1 MLNKRISFVLFVA
14 IVALS
19 GLSANG
25 QTYKAGIVAF
35 YNLENLFDTID
46 TPDVRDTEFTPEGS
60 NKWTGERYWRKI
72 SMMADVI
79 SDIGADEGIGA
90 PAVVGLCEMENRMV
104 IEDLVNDPKLKPYNY
119 QIVHY
124 DSPDERGV
132 DVCMI
137 YQPKYFQVTNSKSVP
152 LIIYKEEVDERLY
165 TRDQLLVSGIF
176 DGEPMHFIVNHWP
189 SRSGGEMRS
198 RPMRNEAAKLSRSI
212 IDSIQ
217 AKDKKAKVILMGD
230 LNDDPINE
238 SVAVHLN
245 AIGDKD
251 ELKKEN
257 LYNTMDVLYR
267 NGIGTLAYRD
277 KWNLFDQIIV
287 TPSLVGKKYSSYQF
301 KSAHIYNKKKLL
313 VPDGRYK
320 GYPYRTYVGRTS
332 YRGGYSDHFP
342 VYIILIKAI

>member
-1 MLNKRISFVLFVA
+1 MLNKRISFVLFVS
-14 IVALS
+14 IIALS
-19 GLSANG
+19 GLGANG

-137 YQPKYFQVTNSKSVP
+137 YQPKYFQVTNSKSLP

-245 AIGDKD
+245 AVGDKD
-251 ELKKEN
+251 ELGKEN
-257 LYNTMDVLYR
+257 LFNTMDVLYR

-301 KSAHIYNKKKLL
+301 KSAHIYNRKKLL

>member
-1 MLNKRISFVLFVA
+1 MLNRRFILILLSVVAFGSFTA
-14 IVALS
+14 T
-19 GLSANG
+19 G

-46 TPDVRDTEFTPEGS
+46 TPDVRDTEFTPDGS
-60 NKWTGERYWRKI
+60 NKWTGERYWDKI
-72 SMMADVI
+72 SKMADVI
-79 SDIGADEGIGA
+79 SDIGVDEGIGA
-90 PAVVGLCEMENRMV
+90 PAVVGLCELENKAV
-104 IEDLVNDPKLKPYNY
+104 IEDLINDPKLKPFNY

-124 DSPDERGV
+124 DSPDERGI
-132 DVCMI
+132 DVCLI
-137 YQPKYFQVTNSKSVP
+137 YQPRYFQVTNSKSYP
-152 LIIYKEEVDERLY
+152 LIIYKDESDDRLY
-165 TRDQLLVSGIF
+165 TRDQLMVSGIF

-189 SRSGGEMRS
+189 SRYGGEARS
-198 RPMRNEAAKLSRSI
+198 RHLRNEAAKLSRSI

-217 AKDKKAKVILMGD
+217 TIDKKAKVILMGD

-238 SVAVHLN
+238 SVAMHLSAVGKVN
-245 AIGDKD
+245 KMKKGD
-251 ELKKEN
+251 
-257 LYNTMDVLYR
+257 LYNTMYSHYK

-287 TPSLVGKKYSSYQF
+287 TPSLVSKDKKTYTF

-320 GYPYRTYVGRTS
+320 GYPYRTYVSRTS

-342 VYIILIKAI
+342 VYIILLKEI

>member
-1 MLNKRISFVLFVA
+1 MLNKRFNLILILSVLLTVF
-14 IVALS
+14 
-19 GLSANG
+19 SANG

-46 TPDVRDTEFTPEGS
+46 TPDVRDTEFTPDGD
-60 NKWTGERYWRKI
+60 NKWTGERYWTKI

-90 PAVVGLCEMENRMV
+90 PAVVGLCEMENKAV
-104 IEDLVNDPKLKPYNY
+104 IEDLIKDPKLKPYNY

-124 DSPDERGV
+124 DSPDKRGV
-132 DVCMI
+132 DVCLI
-137 YQPKYFQVTNSKSVP
+137 FQPRYFQVTHSKSHP
-152 LIIYKEEVDERLY
+152 LIIFKDDSDERLY
-165 TRDQLLVSGIF
+165 TRDQLLVSGVY

-189 SRSGGEMRS
+189 SRYGGEERS
-198 RPMRNEAAKLSRSI
+198 RHLRNAAAQLSRSI

-217 AKDKKAKVILMGD
+217 GIDKDAKVILMGD

-238 SVAVHLN
+238 SVATHLS
-245 AIGDKD
+245 AVGKESKMKKGD
-251 ELKKEN
+251 
-257 LYNTMDVLYR
+257 LYNTMYVHYK

-277 KWNLFDQIIV
+277 KWNLFDQMIV
-287 TPSLVGKKYSSYQF
+287 TPSLVGKHDQTYKF

-342 VYIILIKAI
+342 VYIILLKEI